1 MKKSNYVSI
10 AMIALLQFVLSA
22 TASAHFIYVYS
33 HDGKAKVVFGEG
45 LEPDQA
51 RFLAGLK
58 SMKAYKVED
67 GKRVPIELSQQTE
80 DEAGWFEA
88 SLESSGHIV
97 DIHCP
102 YGVFGKG
109 EKKMLLDYSAKYINL
124 NAGQPATANS
134 QLVLDLV
141 PAMTNGRLSVTAYFN
156 GAPVKDIELEVTR
169 QEGDTYAQT
178 DADGRAVL
186 NPFSRYVV
194 RGKHSVSESGE
205 LDGKKYSEKKYYCT
219 LVIDTDPLPKKAN
232 DVAAKVATSDVAGAD
247 AAEVAA
253 VSVAKV
259 DAGLADFPKG
269 MTSFGATVAE
279 GQIFVI
285 GGKSGRAH
293 RYAKSF
299 QNRDVLCLSVDG
311 SQADWE
317 AVGENLGLQ
326 GLAIVAHG
334 GKVFRI
340 GGLEAKNAEGDK
352 QDLHSVSDFVQ
363 FDPATKKWKQLPALP
378 AGRSSIDACVVGD
391 QVFVVGGWCMG
402 EGAPKWATTMLKFDL
417 SDLDGQWKKIDA
429 PFKTRAMAVRH
440 HDNKLFAIGGIQE
453 SGGPTNL
460 VHVYDLATGKWSQGP
475 EMPTNGP
482 MKAFGCSAVSTQGH
496 LLASTYDGGIYA
508 LNADHSGWAKIH
520 ELDDGRFFHQMLPVA
535 ENRFALVGGSHM
547 ESGSHFEVEVFEV
560 TDTVTATA
568 TK

>member
-1 MKKSNYVSI
+1 MKKSIYVPI
-10 AMIALLQFVLSA
+10 AMIVLMQFVFSL

-45 LEPDQA
+45 LEPDKA

-58 SMKAYKVED
+58 SMKAYKVEN

-80 DEAGWFEA
+80 DETGWFES

-109 EKKMLLDYSAKYINL
+109 EKKMLLDYSAKYINI
-124 NAGQPATANS
+124 NAGQPAAANR
-134 QLVLDLV
+134 QLMLDLV
-141 PAMTNGRLSVTAYFN
+141 PVMDNGRLSVTAYFD
-156 GAPVKDIELEVTR
+156 GSPIKDIELEVTR

-178 DADGRAVL
+178 DANGRAIV

-194 RGKHSVSESGE
+194 RGKHSIDESGE
-205 LDGKKYSEKKYYCT
+205 VDGKKYSEKKYYCT
-219 LVIDTDPLPKKAN
+219 LVIDTDPLPKKEN
-232 DVAAKVATSDVAGAD
+232 DAVTAKVAP
-247 AAEVAA
+247 

-269 MTSFGATVAE
+269 MTSFGATVAK

-293 RYAKSF
+293 QYAKSY
-299 QNRDVLCLSVDG
+299 QNRDVMCLSVDG
-311 SQADWE
+311 SQADWKT
-317 AVGENLGLQ
+317 VGENLGLQ
-326 GLAIVAHG
+326 GLAIVAQG
-334 GKVFRI
+334 GNVFRI
-340 GGLEAKNAEGDK
+340 GGLEARNEEGDE

-363 FDPATKKWKQLPALP
+363 FDLATKKWKQLPALP
-378 AGRSSIDACVVGD
+378 EGRSSIDACVVGN

-402 EGAPKWATTMLKFDL
+402 DGAPKWATTMLKFNL
-417 SDLDGQWKKIDA
+417 SDLDGQWEQIDA

-440 HDNKLFAIGGIQE
+440 HDNKLFAIGGIQQN
-453 SGGPTNL
+453 GGPTNL
-460 VHVYDLATGKWSQGP
+460 VHVYDLATGQWSTGP
-475 EMPTNGP
+475 EMPATGP

-508 LNADHSGWAKIH
+508 LNSDHSDWVKVH
-520 ELDDGRFFHQMLPVA
+520 ELDDGRFFHQMLPVT

-547 ESGSHFEVEVFEV
+547 KSGSHFEIEVFEV
-560 TDTVTATA
+560 AKLESA
-568 TK
+568 AASK